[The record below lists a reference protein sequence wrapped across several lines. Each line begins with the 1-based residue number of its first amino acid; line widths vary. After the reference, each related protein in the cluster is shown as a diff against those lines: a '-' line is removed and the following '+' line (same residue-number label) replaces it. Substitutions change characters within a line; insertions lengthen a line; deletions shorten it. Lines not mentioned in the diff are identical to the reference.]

1 MEDED
6 GTCLLDVLCDPQ
18 ALNDFLHGTNEL
30 QTEDLLINSSSGEPS
45 LFADAPSPVSLLGDG
60 RGSPDTPPPGCVDLS
75 FLEEALL
82 SSPEGGEDPQLV
94 QAGTPVEAGFEAR
107 KGKEEEEE
115 EEAEEAEVACDI
127 LQQSLQEAEITE
139 QTMALEAGLAQ
150 PGDSLSLYSPAPL
163 LSPPTVPYMPKSVT
177 LPIRDT
183 QAAVEPPQPSLLA
196 VGPGCP
202 SLKPAAPPQL
212 MGLLPGNVF
221 PAASPET
228 SFSLSP
234 AQASSMIIHHKAVP
248 SVTSRPLITP
258 TLRTAAAAAP
268 GIVLQRAPLHIQP
281 KLPISIQPRLV
292 QISPKPSGQKHTPG
306 LTFVPGTASP
316 NILLSQPPS
325 QKPAAPPPQPTQQ
338 LPKPVSLQLVNQ
350 GGSFVLQPQG
360 LFQGQ
365 NQFLLPGQSPVTIS
379 QPAGAARPLLTP
391 SHRGPSLHAVN
402 PSTGQ
407 LVEGSQILTMPQRQL
422 NFSPVFTTSSGQ
434 LALRQATVLSGP
446 LQLQSAPPTVFQ
458 MPAQLAGT
466 YTPGGQGQRTTLVHS
481 PALGNHITL
490 INSSGVL
497 PSDLTSISI
506 VNGPSVVQGLPF
518 AAQANTGGTEGQLSL
533 QQASVVLL
541 PERAMQEERTGSEET
556 FHQLPQPY
564 GHVLQHV
571 SVQPT
576 SAGLQSSP
584 PVVTV
589 LQPPPEPPLAPDPAV
604 EIPKLLLPPADMTQ
618 VVEEV
623 THSLSPN
630 EAFMQHLQQQALS
643 SPITSELLAGALPVV
658 PMESLASPVAS
669 ERETQPQTHALSGT
683 VMSDQCV
690 QASPLHSDPE
700 DTPLICSPSPIQ
712 DSERPAPPSFSP
724 QITLPG
730 PESSAPRPHIE
741 PQVPLQLQVSQ
752 ALFAQSQVQ
761 LLSSVSQPPLQLQS
775 SVSQPPPQLQP
786 SVSQSPPQLQS
797 SVSQPQLQSSLSQ
810 PPPQLQSSLSQ
821 PPPQL
826 QLSVSQPQSLVNAAV
841 HSSPSPLRVSV
852 PQQQPD
858 PTAASASLSKGGDN
872 SAVQQHTHNKPTAA
886 LVVESKA
893 FTLDVHPPSPAAQ
906 GVQAH
911 GPPAPREGAPIRTSQ
926 QTGTKLAGPPE
937 QQREERLTPAMR
949 RHRFQQQMCLDHA
962 AVQTP
967 FTGPAFS
974 TLKDAVRRLLPYHA
988 CAGHLP
994 TQDDFN
1000 LVDQEFDTVSGFL
1013 LKRTKDMVNKYRQ
1026 LLVREAQESPSAEM
1040 VMLERLF
1047 LQAERCALAE
1057 DRRRVRRDPE
1067 SFMTVLA
1074 TSASS
1079 PHGAHS
1085 AAPSQLCSSGSPSS
1099 SPAWTRLSDRPPGL
1113 KTYRSSCRGALRLT
1127 IKQESGSRKV
1137 VHNSA
1142 CDPGLKRDHTGQLT
1156 NGGALN
1162 QRHPQAPNGAPRC
1175 PQHDEEISNGAL
1187 PCNTAE
1193 EVPQTAAISKIKAPS
1208 PLFMPEPQVGCFEL
1222 PPRDVSAP
1230 KLKCYR
1236 LDASPRPE
1244 QRFSPPP
1251 PPPLQEDNMLSEHL
1265 QSAIDSIL
1273 ELQRLQ
1279 GPSAAPTRATS
1290 GPSLDQAVTSILEG
1304 HL

>member
-45 LFADAPSPVSLLGDG
+45 LFTDAPSPVSLLGDG
-60 RGSPDTPPPGCVDLS
+60 RDSPGTPPPGCVDLS

-82 SSPEGGEDPQLV
+82 SSPEGGEDPQV
-94 QAGTPVEAGFEAR
+94 AQGGPPVEAGCEQKNR
-107 KGKEEEEE
+107 EVEEVEE
-115 EEAEEAEVACDI
+115 EVACDI

-139 QTMALEAGLAQ
+139 QTMALEAGLTQ

-163 LSPPTVPYMPKSVT
+163 LSPTTVPFVPKSVT
-177 LPIRDT
+177 MPVTPTLPRDT

-221 PAASPET
+221 PAPSPES

-234 AQASSMIIHHKAVP
+234 AQGSSMIIHKAVP
-248 SVTSRPLITP
+248 SVTGRPFITP
-258 TLRTAAAAAP
+258 TLRATAATP
-268 GIVLQRAPLHIQP
+268 GIVLQRAPLPIQP
-281 KLPISIQPRLV
+281 KIPISIQPRLV
-292 QISPKPSGQKHTPG
+292 QISPKPSGQKPTPG

-316 NILLSQPPS
+316 NILLSQPPG
-325 QKPAAPPPQPTQQ
+325 QKPAALPPQPTQQ

-365 NQFLLPGQSPVTIS
+365 NQFFLPGQCPVTIS
-379 QPAGAARPLLTP
+379 QPVSAARPLLTP
-391 SHRGPSLHAVN
+391 SHQGPTVHSVTS
-402 PSTGQ
+402 STGQ
-407 LVEGSQILTMPQRQL
+407 LVDGSRILTVPQRQL
-422 NFSPVFTTSSGQ
+422 NFSPVFTTPTGQ

-466 YTPGGQGQRTTLVHS
+466 YTPGGQGQRATLVHS

-497 PSDLTSISI
+497 PPDLTSISI
-506 VNGPSVVQGLPF
+506 INGPSVVQGLPF
-518 AAQANTGGTEGQLSL
+518 AAQAPAPQTGVTEGQLSV

-541 PERAMQEERTGSEET
+541 PERAVQEERTSSEEA

-576 SAGLQSSP
+576 SAGLQATSP

-589 LQPPPEPPLAPDPAV
+589 LQPPPEQPLAPDPAV
-604 EIPKLLLPPADMTQ
+604 EMPKLLMPPTDITQ

-623 THSLSPN
+623 THSMSQN
-630 EAFMQHLQQQALS
+630 QAFMQHLQQQALN

-669 ERETQPQTHALSGT
+669 ERESQPQTRAVSGQDTRT
-683 VMSDQCV
+683 VVSDQCV
-690 QASPLHSDPE
+690 EASPLPSDAE
-700 DTPLICSPSPIQ
+700 DAPLLCSSSPIQ
-712 DSERPAPPSFSP
+712 DTGRPATAAFSPAAGP

-730 PESSAPRPHIE
+730 CEGSVLQSAAPQPHTE
-741 PQVPLQLQVSQ
+741 PQVHYQVPHQLQVPQ
-752 ALFAQSQVQ
+752 ALFAQNQGQ
-761 LLSSVSQPPLQLQS
+761 IQS
-775 SVSQPPPQLQP
+775 SVSQPLPQMQA
-786 SVSQSPPQLQS
+786 
-797 SVSQPQLQSSLSQ
+797 SLSQ
-810 PPPQLQSSLSQ
+810 VQ
-821 PPPQL
+821 P
-826 QLSVSQPQSLVNAAV
+826 SASQPQSSAHTSV
-841 HSSPSPLRVSV
+841 HSSPSPRHVSVSV

-858 PTAASASLSKGGDN
+858 STAASACLSKGGDD
-872 SAVQQHTHNKPTAA
+872 SAVQQHTQNKPTAA
-886 LVVESKA
+886 LAVESKA

-906 GVQAH
+906 TVQTH
-911 GPPAPREGAPIRTSQ
+911 RPSAPRQGAPVQMSQ
-926 QTGTKLAGPPE
+926 QTGAKLAGPLE

-949 RHRFQQQMCLDHA
+949 RHRFQQQLCLDHG
-962 AVQTP
+962 AVQHP

-974 TLKDAVRRLLPYHA
+974 TLKDAVRRLLPYHT

-994 TQDDFN
+994 TQGDFS

-1026 LLVREAQESPSAEM
+1026 LLVREAQQESPSAEM

-1047 LQAERCALAE
+1047 LQAERYALAE
-1057 DRRRVRRDPE
+1057 DRRRARRDPE
-1067 SFMTVLA
+1067 SFVMALA

-1085 AAPSQLCSSGSPSS
+1085 SAPSNPCSSGSPSS
-1099 SPAWTRLSDRPPGL
+1099 PPAWTRLSDRPPGL
-1113 KTYRSSCRGALRLT
+1113 KTYRSSSRGALRLT

-1156 NGGALN
+1156 NGGRAVTECP
-1162 QRHPQAPNGAPRC
+1162 PQASNGAP
-1175 PQHDEEISNGAL
+1175 QHPHNEISNGAL
-1187 PCNTAE
+1187 PGTAAE
-1193 EVPQTAAISKIKAPS
+1193 EVPETAPSSKIKAPN
-1208 PLFMPEPQVGCFEL
+1208 PLSMPEPQAACFEL

-1236 LDASPRPE
+1236 LDPSPQPE
-1244 QRFSPPP
+1244 QRFSPL

-1279 GPSAAPTRATS
+1279 GPSAT
-1290 GPSLDQAVTSILEG
+1290 GPSLDQTVTSILEG

>member
-1 MEDED
+1 MIAFVFLLVDMEDED

-45 LFADAPSPVSLLGDG
+45 LFTDAPSPVSLLGDG

-107 KGKEEEEE
+107 KGKEEEEEEEEE

-202 SLKPAAPPQL
+202 SLKPAPPQL

-248 SVTSRPLITP
+248 SATSRPLITP
-258 TLRTAAAAAP
+258 TLRTAAAAAAP

-316 NILLSQPPS
+316 NILLSQPPG
-325 QKPAAPPPQPTQQ
+325 QKPAAPPPPQPTQQ

-407 LVEGSQILTMPQRQL
+407 LVEGSQILTVPQRQL

-497 PSDLTSISI
+497 PPDLTSISI

-518 AAQANTGGTEGQLSL
+518 AAQAPAPHTGGTEGQLSL

-556 FHQLPQPY
+556 FHHLPQPY

-576 SAGLQSSP
+576 SAGLQSSSP

-623 THSLSPN
+623 THSLSQN

-643 SPITSELLAGALPVV
+643 SPITSELLAGALPAV
-658 PMESLASPVAS
+658 PMESLGSPVAS
-669 ERETQPQTHALSGT
+669 ERETQPRTHAVSGLDAHT
-683 VMSDQCV
+683 VMSDQRV

-700 DTPLICSPSPIQ
+700 DTPLICSPSPVQ

-724 QITLPG
+724 QIALPG
-730 PESSAPRPHIE
+730 PESSAPRPHVE

-752 ALFAQSQVQ
+752 ALFAQSQ
-761 LLSSVSQPPLQLQS
+761 PQS
-775 SVSQPPPQLQP
+775 S
-786 SVSQSPPQLQS
+786 
-797 SVSQPQLQSSLSQ
+797 
-810 PPPQLQSSLSQ
+810 
-821 PPPQL
+821 
-826 QLSVSQPQSLVNAAV
+826 VNAAV

-852 PQQQPD
+852 PLQQPD
-858 PTAASASLSKGGDN
+858 PTAASASLSKGGDH
-872 SAVQQHTHNKPTAA
+872 SAVQQHTQNKPTAA

-906 GVQAH
+906 GVQAP
-911 GPPAPREGAPIRTSQ
+911 GPPAPREGAPTRTSQ
-926 QTGTKLAGPPE
+926 HTGTKLAGAPE

-967 FTGPAFS
+967 FSTGPAFS
-974 TLKDAVRRLLPYHA
+974 TLKDTVRRLLPYHT

-1026 LLVREAQESPSAEM
+1026 LLVREAQQESPSAEM

-1067 SFMTVLA
+1067 SFMAALA
-1074 TSASS
+1074 TSACS
-1079 PHGAHS
+1079 PHGAYS
-1085 AAPSQLCSSGSPSS
+1085 AGPSQPGSSGSPSS

-1142 CDPGLKRDHTGQLT
+1142 CDPGLKRDYAGQLT
-1156 NGGALN
+1156 NGGAAN
-1162 QRHPQAPNGAPRC
+1162 QRHCQAPNGAPPRC

-1187 PCNTAE
+1187 PCNAAE
-1193 EVPQTAAISKIKAPS
+1193 GVPQTASISKIKAPN

-1244 QRFSPPP
+1244 RRFSPPPPP

>member
-45 LFADAPSPVSLLGDG
+45 FFTDAPSPVSLLGDG
-60 RGSPDTPPPGCVDLS
+60 RDSPDSPPPGCVDLS

-82 SSPEGGEDPQLV
+82 SSPEGEDPQVAPLV
-94 QAGTPVEAGFEAR
+94 AECEAK
-107 KGKEEEEE
+107 KGEVEEEEE
-115 EEAEEAEVACDI
+115 VEVACDI
-127 LQQSLQEAEITE
+127 LQQSLQEADITE

-163 LSPPTVPYMPKSVT
+163 LSPPTVPFIPKSVT
-177 LPIRDT
+177 LPITPALPRDT

-221 PAASPET
+221 PAHSPET

-234 AQASSMIIHHKAVP
+234 AQGSSMIIHKAVP
-248 SVTSRPLITP
+248 SVASRPLITP
-258 TLRTAAAAAP
+258 TLRAAAAAP
-268 GIVLQRAPLHIQP
+268 GIVLQRAPLPIQP

-292 QISPKPSGQKHTPG
+292 QISPKPSAQKATTG

-316 NILLSQPPS
+316 NILLSQPPG
-325 QKPAAPPPQPTQQ
+325 QKLPAPQPQPTQQ

-379 QPAGAARPLLTP
+379 QPANAARPLLTP
-391 SHRGPSLHAVN
+391 SHQRPSVHSVS

-407 LVEGSQILTMPQRQL
+407 LVDGSQILTVPQRQL
-422 NFSPVFTTSSGQ
+422 NFSPVFTTPTGQ

-466 YTPGGQGQRTTLVHS
+466 YTPGGQGQRATLVHS

-497 PSDLTSISI
+497 PTDLTSISI
-506 VNGPSVVQGLPF
+506 VNGPSVMQGLPF
-518 AAQANTGGTEGQLSL
+518 AAQGPQTGVTEGQLNL

-541 PERAMQEERTGSEET
+541 PERAVPEERTSSEET
-556 FHQLPQPY
+556 FHQLPQSY
-564 GHVLQHV
+564 RHVLQHV
-571 SVQPT
+571 SVQQAA
-576 SAGLQSSP
+576 AGHQTSSP
-584 PVVTV
+584 SVVTV
-589 LQPPPEPPLAPDPAV
+589 LQPPPDPPLVPDPAM
-604 EIPKLLLPPADMTQ
+604 EMPKLLMPPVDMNQ

-623 THSLSPN
+623 THSMTQNP
-630 EAFMQHLQQQALS
+630 AFMQHLQQQALN
-643 SPITSELLAGALPVV
+643 SPMTSELLAQVLPEV
-658 PMESLASPVAS
+658 PTESLASPMAN
-669 ERETQPQTHALSGT
+669 ERDTQPQTHVVPGQT
-683 VMSDQCV
+683 DTCPVMADQCV
-690 QASPLHSDPE
+690 EVSPLPSDPE
-700 DTPLICSPSPIQ
+700 DAALLCSSPPIQ
-712 DSERPAPPSFSP
+712 VAGRTAPTSFSP
-724 QITLPG
+724 PSGSLFAVSG
-730 PESSAPRPHIE
+730 PDNMVPQATVPQLYIE
-741 PQVPLQLQVSQ
+741 PQVQHQLQVPQ
-752 ALFAQSQVQ
+752 ALF
-761 LLSSVSQPPLQLQS
+761 P
-775 SVSQPPPQLQP
+775 
-786 SVSQSPPQLQS
+786 
-797 SVSQPQLQSSLSQ
+797 QPQLQASVPHPL
-810 PPPQLQSSLSQ
+810 PQA
-821 PPPQL
+821 
-826 QLSVSQPQSLVNAAV
+826 SVAQVQVQSLGHTSV
-841 HSSPSPLRVSV
+841 HNSPSPLHVSVSV

-858 PTAASASLSKGGDN
+858 LAAVPASLSNGEEDP
-872 SAVQQHTHNKPTAA
+872 AVQQHTQNKPTAA
-886 LVVESKA
+886 LAVESKT
-893 FTLDVHPPSPAAQ
+893 FTLDVRPPSPAPQ
-906 GVQAH
+906 GVQVH
-911 GPPAPREGAPIRTSQ
+911 EPPAPRECVPMQTCQ
-926 QTGTKLAGPPE
+926 QMDTKLAGCLE
-937 QQREERLTPAMR
+937 QQREERFTPAMR
-949 RHRFQQQMCLDHA
+949 RHRFQQQLCLDHS
-962 AVQTP
+962 AVQSP
-967 FTGPAFS
+967 RAGPAFS
-974 TLKDAVRRLLPYHA
+974 TLKDAVKRLLPYHT

-1026 LLVREAQESPSAEM
+1026 LLVRETHQESPSAEM

-1047 LQAERCALAE
+1047 LQAERFALAE
-1057 DRRRVRRDPE
+1057 DRRRARRDPE
-1067 SFMTVLA
+1067 SFMMALA

-1079 PHGAHS
+1079 PRDAHS
-1085 AAPSQLCSSGSPSS
+1085 SKPASSPSS
-1099 SPAWTRLSDRPPGL
+1099 PPAWTRLSDRPPGL
-1113 KTYRSSCRGALRLT
+1113 KTYRSSSRG
-1127 IKQESGSRKV
+1127 
-1137 VHNSA
+1137 
-1142 CDPGLKRDHTGQLT
+1142 GLKRDHKGQLT
-1156 NGGALN
+1156 NGSGALSE
-1162 QRHPQAPNGAPRC
+1162 RKAPNGAPQH
-1175 PQHDEEISNGAL
+1175 PQNGEEVSNGIQAGEA
-1187 PCNTAE
+1187 AE
-1193 EVPQTAAISKIKAPS
+1193 EVSPCDKAEAQTAPLPKIKAPN
-1208 PLFMPEPQVGCFEL
+1208 PLSMPEPPAACFDL
-1222 PPRDVSAP
+1222 PLRDVSAP

-1236 LDASPRPE
+1236 PDPSPRLE
-1244 QRFSPPP
+1244 QRFSPP

-1279 GPSAAPTRATS
+1279 GPSAAQPRAAS

>member
-45 LFADAPSPVSLLGDG
+45 LFTDAPSPVSLLGDG
-60 RGSPDTPPPGCVDLS
+60 RDSSDTPPPGCVDLS

-82 SSPEGGEDPQLV
+82 SSPEGGEDPQMV
-94 QAGTPVEAGFEAR
+94 QGGPPVEPECEAK
-107 KGKEEEEE
+107 KGQV
-115 EEAEEAEVACDI
+115 EEAEEPEVACDI
-127 LQQSLQEAEITE
+127 LQQSLQEADITE

-163 LSPPTVPYMPKSVT
+163 LSPPTGPFVPKSVT
-177 LPIRDT
+177 LPVTPALPRDT

-221 PAASPET
+221 PAPSPET

-234 AQASSMIIHHKAVP
+234 VQGSGMIIHKAVP
-248 SVTSRPLITP
+248 NVTSRPLITP
-258 TLRTAAAAAP
+258 TLRAAAAAP
-268 GIVLQRAPLHIQP
+268 GIVLQRAPFPIQP

-292 QISPKPSGQKHTPG
+292 QISPKPPGQKPTPG

-316 NILLSQPPS
+316 NILLSQPPG
-325 QKPAAPPPQPTQQ
+325 QKPAVPPQQPTQQ

-365 NQFLLPGQSPVTIS
+365 NQFLLPGQCPVTIS
-379 QPAGAARPLLTP
+379 QPVSGARSLLTT
-391 SHRGPSLHAVN
+391 SHQGPSVHSVT
-402 PSTGQ
+402 SSSGQ
-407 LVEGSQILTMPQRQL
+407 LVDGSQILTVPQRQL
-422 NFSPVFTTSSGQ
+422 NFSPVFTTPTGQ

-458 MPAQLAGT
+458 MPAQLAGS
-466 YTPGGQGQRTTLVHS
+466 YTPGGQGQRATLVHS

-506 VNGPSVVQGLPF
+506 VNGPPVVQGLPF
-518 AAQANTGGTEGQLSL
+518 AAQAQAPQAGVPEGQLSL

-541 PERAMQEERTGSEET
+541 PERAVPEERSSTEEALR
-556 FHQLPQPY
+556 QLPQPY

-576 SAGLQSSP
+576 AAGLQSSSP

-589 LQPPPEPPLAPDPAV
+589 LQPPPKPPLPLDPAV
-604 EIPKLLLPPADMTQ
+604 EMPKLLMPPANMTQ

-623 THSLSPN
+623 THSMSQN
-630 EAFMQHLQQQALS
+630 QAFMQHLQQQALT
-643 SPITSELLAGALPVV
+643 SPVTSELLVGALPVV
-658 PMESLASPVAS
+658 PMESLTSPVVS
-669 ERETQPQTHALSGT
+669 ERETLQQMHAVTSQDACT

-690 QASPLHSDPE
+690 EVSPLPSDPD
-700 DTPLICSPSPIQ
+700 DTPLFCSSPPIQ
-712 DSERPAPPSFSP
+712 DTGRAASATFSPPVGP

-730 PESSAPRPHIE
+730 PESSVSQTTAPQPCTE
-741 PQVPLQLQVSQ
+741 PQIQYQVPHQLQVSQ
-752 ALFAQSQVQ
+752 ALFAQTQVQ
-761 LLSSVSQPPLQLQS
+761 IQS
-775 SVSQPPPQLQP
+775 SVSQPLPQVQASVSHPQVKLQAQP
-786 SVSQSPPQLQS
+786 SVSQPQ
-797 SVSQPQLQSSLSQ
+797 P
-810 PPPQLQSSLSQ
+810 
-821 PPPQL
+821 
-826 QLSVSQPQSLVNAAV
+826 LVHTSV
-841 HSSPSPLRVSV
+841 HSPLHVSVSV

-858 PTAASASLSKGGDN
+858 PTAASMSLSKGEED
-872 SAVQQHTHNKPTAA
+872 STVQQHTQNKPTA
-886 LVVESKA
+886 A

-906 GVQAH
+906 SVQAH
-911 GPPAPREGAPIRTSQ
+911 GPPAPNECVPLPTSQ
-926 QTGTKLAGPPE
+926 QTGTKLADLE
-937 QQREERLTPAMR
+937 QQREERLTPALR
-949 RHRFQQQMCLDHA
+949 RHRFQQQLCLDHRTI
-962 AVQTP
+962 QSS

-974 TLKDAVRRLLPYHA
+974 TLKDAVRHLLPYHT

-1026 LLVREAQESPSAEM
+1026 LLVREAQQESPSAEM

-1047 LQAERCALAE
+1047 LQAERYALAE
-1057 DRRRVRRDPE
+1057 DRRRARRDPE
-1067 SFMTVLA
+1067 SFIMALA

-1079 PHGAHS
+1079 PDGAS
-1085 AAPSQLCSSGSPSS
+1085 SSGPSGSPYSP
-1099 SPAWTRLSDRPPGL
+1099 PAWTRLSDRPPGL
-1113 KTYRSSCRGALRLT
+1113 KTYRSSSRGALRLT

-1156 NGGALN
+1156 NGGGAAN
-1162 QRHPQAPNGAPRC
+1162 KRHSQAPNGAPQH
-1175 PQHDEEISNGAL
+1175 PQHSEEISNGTPPGKA
-1187 PCNTAE
+1187 AE
-1193 EVPQTAAISKIKAPS
+1193 EVLQTALFSKMKAPN
-1208 PLFMPEPQVGCFEL
+1208 PLSMPEAQAACFEL
-1222 PPRDVSAP
+1222 PPRDASAP

-1236 LDASPRPE
+1236 LDASPRLE
-1244 QRFSPPP
+1244 QRFSPP

>member
-30 QTEDLLINSSSGEPS
+30 QTEDLLINSSSGEAS

-60 RGSPDTPPPGCVDLS
+60 RDSPDTPPPGCVDLS

-82 SSPEGGEDPQLV
+82 SSPEGGGDDLQVV
-94 QAGTPVEAGFEAR
+94 QGGTPADAGFEAK
-107 KGKEEEEE
+107 KGQVEA
-115 EEAEEAEVACDI
+115 AEEAEVACDI

-150 PGDSLSLYSPAPL
+150 PGDLSLYSPAPL
-163 LSPPTVPYMPKSVT
+163 LSPPAVPFVPKSVT
-177 LPIRDT
+177 LPVTPVLPRDT
-183 QAAVEPPQPSLLA
+183 QAAVDPPQPSLLA

-234 AQASSMIIHHKAVP
+234 AQGSSMIIHKTVP
-248 SVTSRPLITP
+248 SVATRHLITP
-258 TLRTAAAAAP
+258 TLRASAAPVAAAAAS
-268 GIVLQRAPLHIQP
+268 GIVLQRTPLPIQP

-292 QISPKPSGQKHTPG
+292 QISPKPAGQKHTPG
-306 LTFVPGTASP
+306 LTFVPGAASP
-316 NILLSQPPS
+316 NILLSQPPG
-325 QKPAAPPPQPTQQ
+325 QKPAAPAPQPAQQ

-365 NQFLLPGQSPVTIS
+365 NQFLLPGQCPVTIS
-379 QPAGAARPLLTP
+379 QPASAARPLLTTT
-391 SHRGPSLHAVN
+391 HQGPSVHSLT
-402 PSTGQ
+402 PSAGQ
-407 LVEGSQILTMPQRQL
+407 LLDGSQILTVPQRQL
-422 NFSPVFTTSSGQ
+422 NFSPVFTTPTGQ
-434 LALRQATVLSGP
+434 LALRQATVLSAP

-458 MPAQLAGT
+458 MPAQLTGT
-466 YTPGGQGQRTTLVHS
+466 YTPGAQGQRATLVHS

-497 PSDLTSISI
+497 PPDLTSISI

-518 AAQANTGGTEGQLSL
+518 AAQAPAPQAGVAEGQLSL

-541 PERAMQEERTGSEET
+541 PERAVQEERTTSEET

-564 GHVLQHV
+564 GHVVQQV

-576 SAGLQSSP
+576 PVGLQSSSP

-589 LQPPPEPPLAPDPAV
+589 LQPPPEPPPDPAV
-604 EIPKLLLPPADMTQ
+604 EIPKLLMPPADLTQ

-623 THSLSPN
+623 TQSMSQN

-643 SPITSELLAGALPVV
+643 SPLTSELLVGAMPAVPLEPLP
-658 PMESLASPVAS
+658 SPGTGD
-669 ERETQPQTHALSGT
+669 RETQPQVHSASGQDPGT
-683 VMSDQCV
+683 ATSDQCV
-690 QASPLHSDPE
+690 EASPLPSDPE
-700 DTPLICSPSPIQ
+700 DASLICSSPPVLDPQRAATTCFSPPAANQIPLPG
-712 DSERPAPPSFSP
+712 SENSNPQIPAP
-724 QITLPG
+724 Q
-730 PESSAPRPHIE
+730 PHVE
-741 PQVPLQLQVSQ
+741 PQVQYQVPQALFSQNQEQIQASVPQIPASAPQLQV
-752 ALFAQSQVQ
+752 
-761 LLSSVSQPPLQLQS
+761 
-775 SVSQPPPQLQP
+775 QP
-786 SVSQSPPQLQS
+786 SVDA
-797 SVSQPQLQSSLSQ
+797 SVR
-810 PPPQLQSSLSQ
+810 
-821 PPPQL
+821 
-826 QLSVSQPQSLVNAAV
+826 
-841 HSSPSPLRVSV
+841 SSPSPLRVNVSV
-852 PQQQPD
+852 PQQQPE
-858 PTAASASLSKGGDN
+858 AAAALFTGGDD
-872 SAVQQHTHNKPTAA
+872 SAAQQLTQNKPTAA

-906 GVQAH
+906 GVQGQGSA
-911 GPPAPREGAPIRTSQ
+911 APRERGPLQASQQAPI
-926 QTGTKLAGPPE
+926 KLAGPPE
-937 QQREERLTPAMR
+937 QQQPDQRLPPAVR
-949 RHRFQQQMCLDHA
+949 RHRFQQQICSDHA
-962 AVQTP
+962 AVQSP
-967 FTGPAFS
+967 VTGRAFS
-974 TLKDAVRRLLPYHA
+974 TLKDAVRHLLPYHT

-994 TQDDFN
+994 TQDDFSV
-1000 LVDQEFDTVSGFL
+1000 VDQEFDTVSGFL

-1026 LLVREAQESPSAEM
+1026 LLVREAQQDSPPAEM

-1067 SFMTVLA
+1067 SFMMALA

-1085 AAPSQLCSSGSPSS
+1085 SSGPSHPYPSSGSPSS
-1099 SPAWTRLSDRPPGL
+1099 PPAWTRLSDRPPGL
-1113 KTYRSSCRGALRLT
+1113 KTYRSSSRGALRLT

-1156 NGGALN
+1156 NGGGAAGEG
-1162 QRHPQAPNGAPRC
+1162 HPQAPTRAAQR
-1175 PQHDEEISNGAL
+1175 PQPDQGIPNGAL
-1187 PCNTAE
+1187 PSNPAE
-1193 EVPQTAAISKIKAPS
+1193 EVSHAAPAAKIKAPK
-1208 PLFMPEPQVGCFEL
+1208 PLSMPEQQAGCVDASV
-1222 PPRDVSAP
+1222 PP

-1236 LDASPRPE
+1236 LDSSPRPE
-1244 QRFSPPP
+1244 QRFSPAPP
-1251 PPPLQEDNMLSEHL
+1251 PRQEDSMLSEHL

-1279 GPSAAPTRATS
+1279 GPSAAPSRAPT

>member
-45 LFADAPSPVSLLGDG
+45 LFTDAPSPVSLLGDG
-60 RGSPDTPPPGCVDLS
+60 RDSPGTPPPGCVDLS

-82 SSPEGGEDPQLV
+82 SSPEGAEDPQVV
-94 QAGTPVEAGFEAR
+94 QGGTPVEAGFEAK
-107 KGKEEEEE
+107 KGEV

-150 PGDSLSLYSPAPL
+150 PGDNLSLYSPAPL
-163 LSPPTVPYMPKSVT
+163 LSPPTVPFVPKSVT
-177 LPIRDT
+177 LPVTPALPRDT

-234 AQASSMIIHHKAVP
+234 AQGSSMIIHKAVP

-258 TLRTAAAAAP
+258 TLRAAAAAAP
-268 GIVLQRAPLHIQP
+268 GIVLQRAPLPIQP

-292 QISPKPSGQKHTPG
+292 QISPKPPGQKHTPG

-316 NILLSQPPS
+316 NILLSQPPT
-325 QKPAAPPPQPTQQ
+325 QKPAAPPPQATQQ

-365 NQFLLPGQSPVTIS
+365 NQFLLPGQCPVTIS
-379 QPAGAARPLLTP
+379 QPASAARPLLTP
-391 SHRGPSLHAVN
+391 SHQGPSVHSLT

-407 LVEGSQILTMPQRQL
+407 LVDGSQILTVPQRQL
-422 NFSPVFTTSSGQ
+422 NFSPVFTTPTGQ

-497 PSDLTSISI
+497 PPDLTSISI

-518 AAQANTGGTEGQLSL
+518 AAQAPAPQTGVAEGQLSL

-541 PERAMQEERTGSEET
+541 PERAIQEERTSSEET
-556 FHQLPQPY
+556 FHHLPQPY

-576 SAGLQSSP
+576 SAGLQSSSP

-604 EIPKLLLPPADMTQ
+604 EIPKLLMAPTDMTQ

-623 THSLSPN
+623 THSMSQN
-630 EAFMQHLQQQALS
+630 EAFMQHLQQQALT
-643 SPITSELLAGALPVV
+643 SPIASDLLVGALPVV
-658 PMESLASPVAS
+658 PMESLASPVTNEGEA
-669 ERETQPQTHALSGT
+669 QPQTHAVSGQDT
-683 VMSDQCV
+683 RAGMPDQRAE
-690 QASPLHSDPE
+690 ASPLHSEPE
-700 DTPLICSPSPIQ
+700 ETPLICSSPPVQ
-712 DSERPAPPSFSP
+712 DAEGPAPTSFSP
-724 QITLPG
+724 PAGPQI
-730 PESSAPRPHIE
+730 ESSVAPVTAPQPRVE
-741 PQVPLQLQVSQ
+741 PQVQYQVSHQLQVSQ

-761 LLSSVSQPPLQLQS
+761 IQS
-775 SVSQPPPQLQP
+775 SVP
-786 SVSQSPPQLQS
+786 
-797 SVSQPQLQSSLSQ
+797 QPQLQAQASA
-810 PPPQLQSSLSQ
+810 P
-821 PPPQL
+821 
-826 QLSVSQPQSLVNAAV
+826 QPQSSV
-841 HSSPSPLRVSV
+841 HSSPSPVRVGVSV

-858 PTAASASLSKGGDN
+858 PTAAGLSKGEDD
-872 SAVQQHTHNKPTAA
+872 SAAQQHTQNKPTAA

-893 FTLDVHPPSPAAQ
+893 FTLDVHPPSPVAQ

-911 GPPAPREGAPIRTSQ
+911 GPPAPRESAPIQTSQ
-926 QTGTKLAGPPE
+926 QTGTKLAGPLE
-937 QQREERLTPAMR
+937 QQTEERLTPAMR
-949 RHRFQQQMCLDHA
+949 RHRFQQQICLDHS

-974 TLKDAVRRLLPYHA
+974 TLKDAVRRLLPYHT

-1026 LLVREAQESPSAEM
+1026 LLVRETQQESPSAEM

-1067 SFMTVLA
+1067 SFMMALA

-1085 AAPSQLCSSGSPSS
+1085 SGPSHLCSSGSPSS
-1099 SPAWTRLSDRPPGL
+1099 PPAWTRLSDRPPGL
-1113 KTYRSSCRGALRLT
+1113 KTYRSSSRGALRLT

-1142 CDPGLKRDHTGQLT
+1142 CDPGLKRDHMGQLT
-1156 NGGALN
+1156 NGGGAVN
-1162 QRHPQAPNGAPRC
+1162 ERHSQAPNGAPQR
-1175 PQHDEEISNGAL
+1175 PQHEEEISNGAL
-1187 PCNTAE
+1187 PCNAAE
-1193 EVPQTAAISKIKAPS
+1193 EAPQTAPSPKTKAPN
-1208 PLFMPEPQVGCFEL
+1208 PLSMPEPQAGCLEL

-1251 PPPLQEDNMLSEHL
+1251 PPVQEDNMLSEHL

-1279 GPSAAPTRATS
+1279 GPSAAQTRATS

>member
-18 ALNDFLHGTNEL
+18 ALNDFLHGTNE
-30 QTEDLLINSSSGEPS
+30 
-45 LFADAPSPVSLLGDG
+45 SPVSLLGDG
-60 RGSPDTPPPGCVDLS
+60 RDSPDTPPPGCVDLS

-82 SSPEGGEDPQLV
+82 SSPEGGEDPQVV
-94 QAGTPVEAGFEAR
+94 QGEPPVEAACEAEKR
-107 KGKEEEEE
+107 EVEEE
-115 EEAEEAEVACDI
+115 EEAEVACDI

-150 PGDSLSLYSPAPL
+150 SGDSLSLYSPAPL
-163 LSPPTVPYMPKSVT
+163 LSPPTAPFIPKSVT
-177 LPIRDT
+177 LPVTTALPRDT

-221 PAASPET
+221 PAPSPET

-234 AQASSMIIHHKAVP
+234 AQGSSMIIHKAVP
-248 SVTSRPLITP
+248 SVASRPLITP
-258 TLRTAAAAAP
+258 TLRAAAAAAP
-268 GIVLQRAPLHIQP
+268 SIVLQRAPHPIQP

-292 QISPKPSGQKHTPG
+292 QISPKPSGQKPTPG

-316 NILLSQPPS
+316 NILLSQAAG
-325 QKPAAPPPQPTQQ
+325 QKTVAPPPQPTQQ

-379 QPAGAARPLLTP
+379 QSVSAARPLLTP
-391 SHRGPSLHAVN
+391 SHQGSSVHSMT

-407 LVEGSQILTMPQRQL
+407 LVDGSQILTVPQRQL
-422 NFSPVFTTSSGQ
+422 NFSPVFTTAAGQ

-446 LQLQSAPPTVFQ
+446 LQLQSAPATVFQ

-466 YTPGGQGQRTTLVHS
+466 YAPGGQGQRATLVHS

-497 PSDLTSISI
+497 PPDLTSISI
-506 VNGPSVVQGLPF
+506 VNGPSMVQGMPF
-518 AAQANTGGTEGQLSL
+518 AAQGPAPPRGVTEGQLNL

-541 PERAMQEERTGSEET
+541 PERTIQEERTSSEET
-556 FHQLPQPY
+556 FHQLQQPY
-564 GHVLQHV
+564 GHTLQHV

-576 SAGLQSSP
+576 TSAGLQSSSP

-589 LQPPPEPPLAPDPAV
+589 LQPPPEAPLAPDPA
-604 EIPKLLLPPADMTQ
+604 EMPKLLLPPSDMTQ

-623 THSLSPN
+623 THSMSQN
-630 EAFMQHLQQQALS
+630 QAFMQHLQQQALS
-643 SPITSELLAGALPVV
+643 PPITSELLVGALPVV
-658 PMESLASPVAS
+658 PMESLASPVTS
-669 ERETQPQTHALSGT
+669 DRESQPQTHAVSGQDTCT
-683 VMSDQCV
+683 VMSDQCAEV
-690 QASPLHSDPE
+690 SPLHSDPE
-700 DTPLICSPSPIQ
+700 NTPLICSPSQIQ
-712 DSERPAPPSFSP
+712 DTGRPAARTFSP
-724 QITLPG
+724 PTGPQIALPG
-730 PESSAPRPHIE
+730 PENSVPQTTASQPHSE
-741 PQVPLQLQVSQ
+741 PLVQYEVPHQLQVSQ
-752 ALFAQSQVQ
+752 ALFAHNQLQIQSSVSKPLPQAQ
-761 LLSSVSQPPLQLQS
+761 ASVSQP
-775 SVSQPPPQLQP
+775 
-786 SVSQSPPQLQS
+786 
-797 SVSQPQLQSSLSQ
+797 
-810 PPPQLQSSLSQ
+810 
-821 PPPQL
+821 
-826 QLSVSQPQSLVNAAV
+826 QLSVSQPQPSNHTSI
-841 HSSPSPLRVSV
+841 HSSQSPLPVSVSV
-852 PQQQPD
+852 PQQQPN
-858 PTAASASLSKGGDN
+858 PTAASAVLSKAGDD
-872 SAVQQHTHNKPTAA
+872 SAVQQHTQNKPTAA
-886 LVVESKA
+886 LAVESKA

-906 GVQAH
+906 GVQ
-911 GPPAPREGAPIRTSQ
+911 GPPAPMECAPIQTSQ
-926 QTGTKLAGPPE
+926 QTSTKLAGPLE
-937 QQREERLTPAMR
+937 LQREERLTPAMR
-949 RHRFQQQMCLDHA
+949 RHRFQQQLCLDHG
-962 AVQTP
+962 AVQAP
-967 FTGPAFS
+967 LTGPAFS
-974 TLKDAVRRLLPYHA
+974 TLKDAVRHLLPYHT

-1026 LLVREAQESPSAEM
+1026 LLVREAQQESPSAEM

-1047 LQAERCALAE
+1047 LQAERYALAE
-1057 DRRRVRRDPE
+1057 DRRRARRDPE
-1067 SFMTVLA
+1067 SFMTALA

-1079 PHGAHS
+1079 PHAH
-1085 AAPSQLCSSGSPSS
+1085 SSGSPSS
-1099 SPAWTRLSDRPPGL
+1099 PPAWTRLSDRPPGL
-1113 KTYRSSCRGALRLT
+1113 KTYRSSSRGALRLT

-1137 VHNSA
+1137 IHNSA
-1142 CDPGLKRDHTGQLT
+1142 YDPGLKRDHTGQLT
-1156 NGGALN
+1156 NGGGTVN
-1162 QRHPQAPNGAPRC
+1162 ERHSQAPNREPKR
-1175 PQHDEEISNGAL
+1175 PEHDEEMTNGAPL
-1187 PCNTAE
+1187 SNTAE
-1193 EVPQTAAISKIKAPS
+1193 QVSQTAPTSVKKVPN
-1208 PLFMPEPQVGCFEL
+1208 PLSMPEPQDVRFEL

-1230 KLKCYR
+1230 KLKCFR
-1236 LDASPRPE
+1236 VDASPRAE

-1251 PPPLQEDNMLSEHL
+1251 PPFQEDNMLSEHL

>member
-45 LFADAPSPVSLLGDG
+45 LFTDAPSPVSLLGDG
-60 RGSPDTPPPGCVDLS
+60 RDSPDTPPPGCVDLS

-82 SSPEGGEDPQLV
+82 SSPEGGEDPQEV
-94 QAGTPVEAGFEAR
+94 QGGTPVEAGFEAK
-107 KGKEEEEE
+107 KGEVEA
-115 EEAEEAEVACDI
+115 AEEAEVACDI

-139 QTMALEAGLAQ
+139 QTMALEAGLVQ

-163 LSPPTVPYMPKSVT
+163 LSPPTVPFVPKSLT
-177 LPIRDT
+177 LPITPALPRDT

-234 AQASSMIIHHKAVP
+234 AQGSSMIIHKAVP

-258 TLRTAAAAAP
+258 TLRATATAAP
-268 GIVLQRAPLHIQP
+268 GIVLQRAPLPIQP

-292 QISPKPSGQKHTPG
+292 QISPKPSGQKHPPG

-316 NILLSQPPS
+316 NILLSQPPG
-325 QKPAAPPPQPTQQ
+325 QKPAAPPQQPAQQ
-338 LPKPVSLQLVNQ
+338 IPKPVSLQLVNQ

-365 NQFLLPGQSPVTIS
+365 NQFLLPGQCPVTIS
-379 QPAGAARPLLTP
+379 QPASAARPLLTP
-391 SHRGPSLHAVN
+391 SHQGPSVHSLT

-407 LVEGSQILTMPQRQL
+407 LVDGSQILTVPQRQL
-422 NFSPVFTTSSGQ
+422 NFSPVFTTPTGQ

-466 YTPGGQGQRTTLVHS
+466 YTPGGQGQRATLVHS

-497 PSDLTSISI
+497 PPDLTSISI

-518 AAQANTGGTEGQLSL
+518 AAQAPAAQTGVTEGQLSL

-541 PERAMQEERTGSEET
+541 PERAIQEERTSSEET

-576 SAGLQSSP
+576 SAGLQSSSP

-589 LQPPPEPPLAPDPAV
+589 LQPPPEPPVAPDPAV
-604 EIPKLLLPPADMTQ
+604 EIPKLLMPPADMTQ

-623 THSLSPN
+623 THSMSQN
-630 EAFMQHLQQQALS
+630 EAFIQHLQQQALS
-643 SPITSELLAGALPVV
+643 SPITSELLVGALPVV
-658 PMESLASPVAS
+658 PMESLASPVPS
-669 ERETQPQTHALSGT
+669 ERDTQTQTHAASGQDT
-683 VMSDQCV
+683 GAVMSDQCV
-690 QASPLHSDPE
+690 EASPLHSDTE
-700 DTPLICSPSPIQ
+700 DAPLICSPPPIQ
-712 DSERPAPPSFSP
+712 ETERPAPTSFSPPAGP

-730 PESSAPRPHIE
+730 PESSVPQITTPQPGIE
-741 PQVPLQLQVSQ
+741 PQAQYQVPHQLQVSQ
-752 ALFAQSQVQ
+752 ALFSPNQTQI
-761 LLSSVSQPPLQLQS
+761 QS
-775 SVSQPPPQLQP
+775 SVQP
-786 SVSQSPPQLQS
+786 
-797 SVSQPQLQSSLSQ
+797 
-810 PPPQLQSSLSQ
+810 
-821 PPPQL
+821 
-826 QLSVSQPQSLVNAAV
+826 SVSQPQSSVSAPV
-841 HSSPSPLRVSV
+841 RSSPSPLRVSVSV

-858 PTAASASLSKGGDN
+858 PTAACLSKGGDD
-872 SAVQQHTHNKPTAA
+872 SAVQQHTQNKPTAA

-906 GVQAH
+906 GVQDH
-911 GPPAPREGAPIRTSQ
+911 GPTAPREGAPVQTSQ
-926 QTGTKLAGPPE
+926 LTGTKLAGALE
-937 QQREERLTPAMR
+937 QQREETLTPAMR
-949 RHRFQQQMCLDHA
+949 RHRFQQQICLDHG

-967 FTGPAFS
+967 FTGPAFP
-974 TLKDAVRRLLPYHA
+974 TLKDAVRRLLPYHT

-1026 LLVREAQESPSAEM
+1026 LLVREAQQESPSAEM

-1067 SFMTVLA
+1067 SFMTTLA

-1079 PHGAHS
+1079 PHGAPS
-1085 AAPSQLCSSGSPSS
+1085 SGPSQLCSSGSPSS
-1099 SPAWTRLSDRPPGL
+1099 PPAWTRLSDRPPGL
-1113 KTYRSSCRGALRLT
+1113 KTYRSSSRGALRLT

-1142 CDPGLKRDHTGQLT
+1142 CDPGLKRDHMGQLT
-1156 NGGALN
+1156 NGGGAVSE
-1162 QRHPQAPNGAPRC
+1162 RHSQAPNGAPQH
-1175 PQHDEEISNGAL
+1175 PQSDEEIANGAL
-1187 PCNTAE
+1187 PRNSAGE
-1193 EVPQTAAISKIKAPS
+1193 APQTAPNSKIKAPN
-1208 PLFMPEPQVGCFEL
+1208 PLSMPEPQAGCFEL

-1251 PPPLQEDNMLSEHL
+1251 APLQEDNMLSEHL

-1279 GPSAAPTRATS
+1279 GPSAAPTRATAA
-1290 GPSLDQAVTSILEG
+1290 PSLDQAVTSILEG

>member
-60 RGSPDTPPPGCVDLS
+60 RDSPDTPPPGCVDLS

-82 SSPEGGEDPQLV
+82 SSPEGGEDPQVV
-94 QAGTPVEAGFEAR
+94 QGGPPVEAVFEAK
-107 KGKEEEEE
+107 KGEV

-163 LSPPTVPYMPKSVT
+163 LSPPTVPFIPKSVT
-177 LPIRDT
+177 LPITQALPRDT

-234 AQASSMIIHHKAVP
+234 AQASSMIIHKAVP
-248 SVTSRPLITP
+248 SMTSRPLITP
-258 TLRTAAAAAP
+258 TLRATAAAAP
-268 GIVLQRAPLHIQP
+268 GIVLQRAPLPIQP

-316 NILLSQPPS
+316 NILLSQPPG
-325 QKPAAPPPQPTQQ
+325 QKPAAPPQPTQQ

-379 QPAGAARPLLTP
+379 QSASAARPLLTP
-391 SHRGPSLHAVN
+391 SQHGPSLHSVN

-407 LVEGSQILTMPQRQL
+407 LVEGSQILTVPQRQL
-422 NFSPVFTTSSGQ
+422 NFSPVFTHSGQ

-497 PSDLTSISI
+497 PPDLTSISI

-518 AAQANTGGTEGQLSL
+518 AAQAAAPQAGVTEGQLSL

-541 PERAMQEERTGSEET
+541 QERAIQEERTSAEDT
-556 FHQLPQPY
+556 FHQLQQPY

-576 SAGLQSSP
+576 SAGLQSSSP

-589 LQPPPEPPLAPDPAV
+589 LQPPPEPPLAPDPPV
-604 EIPKLLLPPADMTQ
+604 EIPKLLMPPADMTQ
-618 VVEEV
+618 AVEEA
-623 THSLSPN
+623 TQSMNQN

-643 SPITSELLAGALPVV
+643 SPVTSELLVGALPVV
-658 PMESLASPVAS
+658 PLESLASPVAP
-669 ERETQPQTHALSGT
+669 ERDTQPQSRAVSGQDART

-690 QASPLHSDPE
+690 EASPLHSDPE
-700 DTPLICSPSPIQ
+700 DAPLICSPSPIQ
-712 DSERPAPPSFSP
+712 DSERPAPTSFSP
-724 QITLPG
+724 QIALSG
-730 PESSAPRPHIE
+730 PESSVQQITPPQPLIE
-741 PQVPLQLQVSQ
+741 PQVQYQAPHQLHVSQ
-752 ALFAQSQVQ
+752 ALFAQNQVQ
-761 LLSSVSQPPLQLQS
+761 IQPP
-775 SVSQPPPQLQP
+775 VSQPPPQLQA
-786 SVSQSPPQLQS
+786 SAPQLQAS
-797 SVSQPQLQSSLSQ
+797 APQLQASA
-810 PPPQLQSSLSQ
+810 PQLQASA
-821 PPPQL
+821 PQL
-826 QLSVSQPQSLVNAAV
+826 QASAPQLQVQPSVSQPQSLV
-841 HSSPSPLRVSV
+841 SSLSPLRVSV

-858 PTAASASLSKGGDN
+858 PAAASARLSTGGDD
-872 SAVQQHTHNKPTAA
+872 SAVQQHTQNKPTAA
-886 LVVESKA
+886 LVMESKS
-893 FTLDVHPPSPAAQ
+893 FILDVHPPSPAAQ
-906 GVQAH
+906 GVQVH
-911 GPPAPREGAPIRTSQ
+911 RPPAPRESAPVQTSRQ
-926 QTGTKLAGPPE
+926 NATKLAGPLE

-949 RHRFQQQMCLDHA
+949 RHRFQQQICLDHT

-967 FTGPAFS
+967 FTGPAFP
-974 TLKDAVRRLLPYHA
+974 TLKDAVRRLLPYHT

-1026 LLVREAQESPSAEM
+1026 LLVREAQQESPSAEM

-1047 LQAERCALAE
+1047 LQAERFALAE

-1067 SFMTVLA
+1067 SFMTALA

-1085 AAPSQLCSSGSPSS
+1085 SSSQLCSSSSPSS
-1099 SPAWTRLSDRPPGL
+1099 PPAWTRLSDRPPGL
-1113 KTYRSSCRGALRLT
+1113 KTYRSSSRGALRLT

-1142 CDPGLKRDHTGQLT
+1142 CDPGLKRDHMGQLT
-1156 NGGALN
+1156 NGGGAVN
-1162 QRHPQAPNGAPRC
+1162 ERHSQAPNGAPQR

-1187 PCNTAE
+1187 PCDAAE
-1193 EVPQTAAISKIKAPS
+1193 EVPQTAPNSKIKAPN
-1208 PLFMPEPQVGCFEL
+1208 PLSMPEPQVGCFEL

-1230 KLKCYR
+1230 KLKCFR

-1244 QRFSPPP
+1244 QRFSPP

-1279 GPSAAPTRATS
+1279 GPSAAPTRAMS